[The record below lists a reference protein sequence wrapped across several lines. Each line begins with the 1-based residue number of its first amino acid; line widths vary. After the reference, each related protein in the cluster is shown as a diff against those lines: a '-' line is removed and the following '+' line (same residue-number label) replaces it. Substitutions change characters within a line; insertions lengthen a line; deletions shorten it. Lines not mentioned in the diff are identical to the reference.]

1 MKTLALVVDGSGIA
15 IGVATGVAIG
25 VDDTR
30 GSVQLLE
37 GELVGDAVGEASTDV
52 GVATTLVE
60 QTTLVVVTVGA
71 IKEKKEYVSLGNFC

>member
-30 GSVQLLE
+30 GSV
-37 GELVGDAVGEASTDV
+37 
-52 GVATTLVE
+52 
-60 QTTLVVVTVGA
+60 
-71 IKEKKEYVSLGNFC
+71 